1 MIGEKG
7 GKMRI
12 SNRVACSPRSTATGQ
27 SILEVIIAMGIFSI
41 GILGI
46 THMQVSSMR
55 GNSRAIKLTNAIQL
69 ASQQMEEIMIMVYDD
84 PRLSD
89 DDNDCAAGLNDD
101 STADEAHPDNPI
113 KAGDTGE
120 PYNIYWNVA
129 VDWPL
134 PNSKTIRVIVQW
146 NEGGLDRSSS
156 FDYIKSKGT

>member
-1 MIGEKG
+1 
-7 GKMRI
+7 MRI
-12 SNRVACSPRSTATGQ
+12 SNRVAFSLRSMAPGQ
-27 SILEVIIAMGIFSI
+27 SITEVIIAMFIFSV
-41 GILGI
+41 GILGV

-69 ASQQMEEIMIMVYDD
+69 ASKQMEEIMIMVYDD

-89 DDNDCAAGLNDD
+89 DDNDGAPGLNDD
-101 STADEAHPDNPI
+101 STADEVHPGNPI
-113 KAGDTGE
+113 KAGDTAE
-120 PYNIYWNVA
+120 QYNIYWNVA

-134 PNSKTIRVIVQW
+134 PNAKTIRVIVQW